1 VKHRAEREDEVIA
14 ALRAGLMNPE
24 QITAR
29 VYGPLSAV
37 LAAAAAD
44 TVLAHLMKLHDEQ
57 RAFVSDDGWRLS

>member
-1 VKHRAEREDEVIA
+1 
-14 ALRAGLMNPE
+14 MTPE

-37 LAAAAAD
+37 LAAAAGD
-44 TVLAHLMKLHDEQ
+44 TVLAHLMKLHDDQ

>member
-1 VKHRAEREDEVIA
+1 
-14 ALRAGLMNPE
+14 MTPE
-24 QITAR
+24 QITTR
-29 VYGPLSAV
+29 VYGPLPAM